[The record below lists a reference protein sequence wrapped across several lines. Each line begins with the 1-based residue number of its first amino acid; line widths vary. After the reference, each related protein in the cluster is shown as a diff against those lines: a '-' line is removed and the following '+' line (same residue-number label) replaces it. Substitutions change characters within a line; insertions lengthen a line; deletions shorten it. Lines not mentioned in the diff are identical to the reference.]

1 MATILSLNT
10 FYRLGTI
17 GNSLKFIIKSKDKHS
32 LARTGRIQT
41 DHSVIETPVFMPVG
55 THGIVKSIS
64 PNELYD
70 LNTQIMLS
78 NTYHLYL
85 RPGTDI
91 IEENGGLHQFL
102 NWSNSILTDSG
113 GYQVFSLN
121 KMNKITDNGVHFKSH
136 LDGSMHLFTPEI
148 SMEVQQKLGSDIIM
162 AFDYCPP
169 ADCTKTEL
177 KRASKL
183 THDWTKKAYD
193 YLDTHK
199 PLYNH
204 GQVLFPIIQGGVDK
218 DERTKCLEQML
229 PFANC
234 GIAIGG
240 LSVGEKKEPM
250 FDTVHLLG
258 EAIPK
263 NHPRYLMGVGKPT
276 DIVKSVLRGI
286 DMFDCVLPTRNAR
299 NGQLFTS
306 EGIINIINSKYKH
319 DISPIDEN
327 SNIAFAKEYSKSY
340 LRYLFQINEILGIR
354 IATLINIA
362 YYFDLMNQIK
372 FEINNHTFVKWS
384 EDYLKKYENSE

>member
-1 MATILSLNT
+1 MNFTITSSDP
-10 FYRLGTI
+10 
-17 GNSLKFIIKSKDKHS
+17 NSS
-32 LARTGRIQT
+32 ARTGT
-41 DHSVIETPVFMPVG
+41 LKTYHSQIDTPVFMPIG
-55 THGIVKSIS
+55 TSGAVKTLL
-64 PNELYD
+64 PKELYD
-70 LNTQIMLS
+70 VKTTIILG
-78 NTYHLYL
+78 NTYHLFL
-85 RPGTDI
+85 RPGHDLI
-91 IEENGGLHQFL
+91 QRCGGLHKFM
-102 NWSNSILTDSG
+102 NWGKSILTDSG
-113 GYQVFSLN
+113 GFQVYSLAKLN
-121 KMNKITDNGVHFKSH
+121 KISDEGVTFQSHF
-136 LDGSMHLFTPEI
+136 DGSSHFLTPEI
-148 SMEVQQKLGSDIIM
+148 SMEIQRSLGSDIIM

-169 ADCTKTEL
+169 ANCTKREL
-177 KRASKL
+177 KRASEL
-183 THDWTKKAYD
+183 THDWTKRAYD

-204 GQVLFPIIQGGVDK
+204 TQILFPIIQGGIDK
-218 DERTKCLEQML
+218 DERLKCLEQML
-229 PFANC
+229 PFANS

-250 FDTVHLLG
+250 FNTVHLLG
-258 EAIPK
+258 EAIPE

-306 EGIINIINSKYKH
+306 EGIINIINNKYKH

-327 SNIAFAKEYSKSY
+327 SNITFAKEYSKSY
-340 LRYLFQINEILGIR
+340 LRYLFQINEILGMR

-384 EDYLKKYENSE
+384 EDYLEKYENSK